1 MQMRFA
7 ASIKRANASIGKL
20 TAAINETCDLKAT
33 IEKEAII
40 LKVAMV
46 KRMQKTITRVAAT
59 LELCDI
65 MKMQLDAQIE
75 QCRVM
80 LSDLDEETESLEAAM
95 DA

>member
-1 MQMRFA
+1 MGFA
-7 ASIKRANASIGKL
+7 ASIKRANALIGKT
-20 TAAINETCDLKAT
+20 TAAINEMCALKAT
-33 IEKEAII
+33 VGKEAII

-46 KRMQKTITRVAAT
+46 ERMQKTIARVDAT

-65 MKMQLDAQIE
+65 TKMQLDAQIE

-80 LSDLDEETESLEAAM
+80 QSELDDEIASIEAAM